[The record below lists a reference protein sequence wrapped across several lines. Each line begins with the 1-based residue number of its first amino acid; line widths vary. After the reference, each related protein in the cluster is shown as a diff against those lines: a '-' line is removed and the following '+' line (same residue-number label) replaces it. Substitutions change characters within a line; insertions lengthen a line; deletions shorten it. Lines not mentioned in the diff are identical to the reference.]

1 MVAIDYQSML
11 PDPQNLYSSYH
22 RQTYLTR
29 PNRDT
34 ATAHNQ
40 RISTIADED
49 EDLLLRATNSGQTTA
64 SPTAVQHLHPESHN
78 ATRYDNVNTI
88 ARRNLTEAE
97 CWIEIATTTP
107 QMVAESYRTLAGI

>member
-1 MVAIDYQSML
+1 ML
-11 PDPQNLYSSYH
+11 SQQN
-22 RQTYLTR
+22 TR
-29 PNRDT
+29 RATPNRDT
-34 ATAHNQ
+34 ATAQNQ

-78 ATRYDNVNTI
+78 ATRYDNVNII

-97 CWIEIATTTP
+97 GWIEIATTTP
-107 QMVAESYRTLAGI
+107 QMVAESYRTLSGI